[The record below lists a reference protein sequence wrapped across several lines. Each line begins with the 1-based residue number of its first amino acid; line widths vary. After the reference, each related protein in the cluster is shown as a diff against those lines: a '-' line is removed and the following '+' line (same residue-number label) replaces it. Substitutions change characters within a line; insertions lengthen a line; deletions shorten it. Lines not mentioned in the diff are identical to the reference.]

1 MSQVQG
7 PKVSG
12 YPAIADSG
20 RKPGAACRLHL
31 IVFTDTYFET
41 NGVGTFYRTMLRWC
55 ARHPEY
61 RVSVYCPHR
70 DNAIERDAPD
80 NVHPIR
86 GSIQFANPFYK
97 DLIAGYFPLRR
108 LRGQVADIPGPK
120 VIHIGT
126 AGSMGATGAVIGR
139 KLGIPQVGWYHT
151 DLQAY
156 GRLYGQGL
164 MGRFGSWAG
173 RVGERVGEFAS
184 IVCERHSYS
193 HCAAINVAGE
203 SSVATVRRFFSGPI
217 LVNPCPLDMERF
229 RPAPTREGEFRCRY
243 NPNNRVLVIVVGRV
257 AREKNLDQV
266 CRLLGSDSRINLVF
280 VGDGPYAQALR
291 RNWNA
296 RVTGFLHGDEL
307 LSAYQQA
314 DVLVQLSTSETFGLS
329 LVEALACGLPA
340 VVRRGPGFAANIPS
354 GSGVEVLEESDLPT
368 LADRCVAL
376 VNDALRYTTAARLVR
391 ELVRPISTDVLF
403 PRIMAFHEAC
413 LPDSQGP
420 SRVFPESVE
429 SGPA

>member
-1 MSQVQG
+1 MAQVQAN
-7 PKVSG
+7 S
-12 YPAIADSG
+12 DSANG
-20 RKPGAACRLHL
+20 RSTVCRLHL

-61 RVSVYCPHR
+61 RLSVFCPRR
-70 DNAIERDAPD
+70 DIASERDAPE

-86 GSIQFANPFYK
+86 GSIQFPNPFYK
-97 DLIAGYFPLRR
+97 DLAAGYFPIRR
-108 LRGQVADIPGPK
+108 LCRQVASVPGPK

-126 AGSMGATGAVIGR
+126 AGAMGATGAAIGR
-139 KLGIPQVGWYHT
+139 RLHVPQAGWYHT

-156 GRLYGQGL
+156 GRLYGQSI
-164 MGRFGSWAG
+164 MGRLGSLAG
-173 RVGERVGEFAS
+173 RLGGIVGERAS
-184 IVCERHSYS
+184 IICEKYSYG
-193 HCAAINVAGE
+193 HCAVINVASE
-203 SSVATVRRFFSGPI
+203 SSVPTVQRFFEGPI
-217 LVNPCPLDMERF
+217 VINPCPLDMDRF
-229 RPAPTREGEFRCRY
+229 QPGLTRDGDFRRKF
-243 NPNNRVLVIVVGRV
+243 NADGRVLVVVVGRV

-266 CRLLGSDSRINLVF
+266 CELLGADPRINLVF
-280 VGDGPYAQALR
+280 VGDGPYAQVLR
-291 RNWNA
+291 RKWNA
-296 RVTGFLHGDEL
+296 RVTGFLHGDAL

-340 VVRRGPGFAANIPS
+340 VVRRGPGFAANIPANC
-354 GSGVEVLEESDLPT
+354 GVEVLEGEDLPA

-376 VNDALRYTTAARLVR
+376 VRNTQRHAAAAQAVR

-413 LPDSQGP
+413 LGQPDHL
-420 SRVFPESVE
+420 PESTKRE
-429 SGPA
+429 RGSAAA